1 MLSMNEQSTLLTR
14 IGSWFKRGGAGGRAN
29 GDLPLGADSPE
40 HHHHPGTAIEPRSSF
55 LRPWAKR
62 DAQIQGLQEGF
73 HTLTDLMSSIRDNLD
88 RQGKRQDELL
98 NFLTRLPAAF
108 ESLPESTRVQGE
120 ALRAIREQLGQQ
132 NAQQSRLTD
141 ILEKIGEGGA
151 EQRVKLDSLGAK
163 VEQLRETDESIAS
176 YLNNVADGMK
186 HVSTT
191 SATSAEVLGQMR
203 DRIDQRDGQLERIMQ
218 RQSTRFTTML
228 AIAIFLSC
236 AALVAV
242 SVVGYLL
249 LSPAK

>member
-1 MLSMNEQSTLLTR
+1 MNEQSTLFTR
-14 IGSWFKRGGAGGRAN
+14 IGSWFKRGGAGADRAN
-29 GDLPLGADSPE
+29 GDFPLGADSPE
-40 HHHHPGTAIEPRSSF
+40 HHHPGTAIEPRSSF

-88 RQGKRQDELL
+88 RQGKRQDDLL
-98 NFLTRLPAAF
+98 NYLSRLPQVL
-108 ESLPESTRVQGE
+108 ETLPESSRVQGE

-132 NAQQSRLTD
+132 NAQQSRLAE
-141 ILEKIGEGGA
+141 ILEKIGEGGT
-151 EQRVKLDSLGAK
+151 EQRVKLDSLGQK

-186 HVSTT
+186 HVSQN
-191 SATSAEVLGQMR
+191 SAASTEVLGQMR
-203 DRIDQRDGQLERIMQ
+203 DRIDERDTQLEQIMH

-242 SVVGYLL
+242 AVVGYLL
-249 LSPAK
+249 LNPK

>member
-1 MLSMNEQSTLLTR
+1 MNEQSTLFTR
-14 IGSWFKRGGAGGRAN
+14 IGSWFKRGGAGSDRAN

-40 HHHHPGTAIEPRSSF
+40 HHHPGTAIEPRSSF
-55 LRPWAKR
+55 LRPWARR

-88 RQGKRQDELL
+88 RQGKRQDDLL
-98 NFLTRLPAAF
+98 NYLSRLPQVL
-108 ESLPESTRVQGE
+108 ETLPESSRVQGE

-132 NAQQSRLTD
+132 NAQQSRLAE

-151 EQRVKLDSLGAK
+151 EQRVKLDSLGQK

-186 HVSTT
+186 HVSQN
-191 SATSAEVLGQMR
+191 SAASTEVLGQMR
-203 DRIDQRDGQLERIMQ
+203 DRIDERDTQLEQIMH

-242 SVVGYLL
+242 VGYLL
-249 LSPAK
+249 LNPAK